1 MDTFPDTNDFLKL
14 FYHAAPYGWLELTL
28 LKADCYPRVYWLE
41 LPNLLN
47 QAQIDYLHEA
57 NEDGWNVY
65 YGVTVRRERK
75 DKGRAH
81 VADALFTRVL
91 WADMDEK
98 TPEAYQRLQ
107 SAYPS
112 VIVDSGGGYH
122 GYWLLNDTLVLNG
135 NDVPM
140 DTFGGRMQAAD
151 NDLLKRTLKGLAL
164 HLGADVKVAE
174 FARIMRLPGFK
185 NMKPGRD
192 GALCHV
198 IEDRLYTYDFAALAN
213 EYAYLVKENIRTQR
227 PVNTVTPDHLPP
239 FIVRYLESGA
249 SVGERNSTFNKMCYA
264 YNSMG
269 KTQQDA
275 ETDLAPRAR
284 ADGLSDHEITMTL
297 NSAFKHAA
305 PPMDARIAARDRGM
319 VSE

>member
-1 MDTFPDTNDFLKL
+1 MDTPETNDFLKL
-14 FYHAAPYGWLELTL
+14 LYHAIPYGWLELTL
-28 LKADCYPRVYWLE
+28 LKAGAYPQVYWLE
-41 LPNLLN
+41 LPNVLN
-47 QAQIDYLHEA
+47 QAQLEYLQEQ
-57 NEDGWNVY
+57 NEDGWNIY
-65 YGVTVRRERK
+65 YGVTVRSVK
-75 DKGRAH
+75 QDKGRGRR
-81 VADALFTRVL
+81 ADALFTRVL
-91 WADMDEK
+91 WVDMDEK
-98 TPEAYQRLQ
+98 SEEALTRLK
-107 SAYPS
+107 AAKPS
-112 VIVDSGGGYH
+112 LIIDSGGGYH
-122 GYWLLNDTLVLNG
+122 GYWLLNHVMVLNG
-135 NDVPM
+135 NEAPLDR
-140 DTFGGRMQAAD
+140 FGGVMLPAD
-151 NDLLKRTLKGLAL
+151 DELFKRTLKGLAL
-164 HLGADVKVAE
+164 HLQADVKVAE
-174 FARIMRLPGFK
+174 YARIMRLIGFK
-185 NMKPGRD
+185 NMKPERG
-192 GALCHV
+192 GATCHV

-239 FIVRYLESGA
+239 FIVRYLENGA